1 MKKTV
6 AYKMAGFGTKSGHA
20 DTVLN
25 KTNDDTASREVTD
38 AENPDTYV
46 NKGDKKLSDTDHLTL
61 KISDMEGRASDIQND
76 ISDNVFDGSDLDRAK
91 DRMSS
96 INDQISKLK
105 ALKNT
110 KDFM

>member
-46 NKGDKKLSDTDHLTL
+46 YKGNKNLSDKDNITQ
-61 KISDMEGRASDIQND
+61 KIASMEDRVSAIKEDITND
-76 ISDNVFDGSDLDRAK
+76 VFDGSDLDRAK
-91 DRMSS
+91 NDMSTL
-96 INDQISKLK
+96 NDQISKLK
-105 ALKNT
+105 ALKAR
-110 KDFM
+110 

>member
-1 MKKTV
+1 
-6 AYKMAGFGTKSGHA
+6 MAGFGTKSGHA

-25 KTNDDTASREVTD
+25 KTNDDTASKEVTD

-46 NKGDKKLSDTDHLTL
+46 EKGKKNLGDTDNLTL
-61 KISDMEGRASDIQND
+61 KIATMEGRASNIKND
-76 ISDNVFDGSDLDRAK
+76 ISDGVFEGSDLDRAK

-110 KDFM
+110 KDFV

>member
-25 KTNDDTASREVTD
+25 KTNDDTASKEVTD

-46 NKGDKKLSDTDHLTL
+46 YKGDKNLSDKDNITQ
-61 KISDMEGRASDIQND
+61 KIASMEHRASDIQND
-76 ISDNVFDGSDLDRAK
+76 ISDNVFEGSDLDRAK

-96 INDQISKLK
+96 IKDDISKLE

-110 KDFM
+110 KDFG